1 VNRKEE
7 KKVLEAKN
15 LPALQ
20 KLIETQKNL
29 IEVIIN
35 LESRIRAVEIKLEKP
50 SLLQKIRK
58 FGRKSTIKTA

>member
-20 KLIETQKNL
+20 KLIETQNRL
-29 IEVIIN
+29 IEVVIN
-35 LESRIRAVEIKLEKP
+35 LENRIRAVEIKLEKP

-58 FGRKSTIKTA
+58 FGRKRAIKTA

>member
-20 KLIETQKNL
+20 KLIETQNRL
-29 IEVIIN
+29 IQVVIE

-58 FGRKSTIKTA
+58 FKYKSTVKTA